1 MVSHPKRDEVW
12 LVALDP
18 SRGAEIK
25 KTRPCLVVSADDM
38 NEALET
44 VLAAPMTTTQ
54 RNYPTRVNL
63 VFRNKTGQVA
73 LDQLRT
79 VARERLIR
87 RLGVVSPKTAYTVS
101 NVLVEMFTR

>member
-1 MVSHPKRDEVW
+1 MFG
-12 LVALDP
+12 
-18 SRGAEIK
+18 SR
-25 KTRPCLVVSADDM
+25 RNSDDF
-38 NEALET
+38 LI
-44 VLAAPMTTTQ
+44 L
-54 RNYPTRVNL
+54 
-63 VFRNKTGQVA
+63 QVA